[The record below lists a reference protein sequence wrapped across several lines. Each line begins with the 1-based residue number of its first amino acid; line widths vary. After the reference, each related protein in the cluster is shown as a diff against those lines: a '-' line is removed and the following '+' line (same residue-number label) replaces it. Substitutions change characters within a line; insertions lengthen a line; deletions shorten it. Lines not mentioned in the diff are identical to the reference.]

1 MVSLLLIAL
10 AGDDPVVAFLERAE
24 AAGQKRAAYRAVL
37 RVRTCGEHGDGRVV
51 GEGRVTFTGRSLLV
65 ELGSVRTLIRGS
77 AVTVTRADGQGEGR
91 IGFFHPYRLWHDGLS
106 RDLLK
111 DFEVRLERT
120 PSKGALPSKLA
131 GAVPSR
137 LRLPPR
143 ASKVVLGGRVSSER
157 SVMVTLRPREERLR
171 KRFRELRLAV
181 ERDTYRVERI
191 EVQSA
196 TFVTAYDI
204 MEMTPLARRRGNP
217 QEVYKK

>member
-10 AGDDPVVAFLERAE
+10 AEDPVIAFLEQAE

-51 GEGRVTFTGRSLLV
+51 REGRVTFTGRSLLV
-65 ELGSVRTLIRGS
+65 VLGSVRTLIRGS

-91 IGFFHPYRLWHDGLS
+91 VDFFHPFRLWLDGLS

-111 DFEVRLERT
+111 DFEVRLERA
-120 PSKGALPSKLA
+120 PGKGALPSKLA
-131 GAVPSR
+131 GTAPSR

-143 ASKVVLGGRVSSER
+143 ASKVVQGGRVSSER
-157 SVMVTLRPREERLR
+157 SVIVTLKPREERLR
-171 KRFRELRLAV
+171 RRFRALRLAV